1 MPYATTTLGQAVID
15 VSARLTDPANVRWSS
30 AELQAYIIE
39 AIRTWNALTG
49 HFRDAGAFDTAA
61 ATPFYD
67 LKTVCPGICGYTVTD
82 AALVSVIEYHL
93 LEPATPTAW
102 TGSGQFT
109 LSDVVTALQRRRDQ
123 FLLETGMVL
132 TRTTPIVN
140 PVMGGRVPLDESII
154 TVRRAAF
161 GNSDGVTSLHRED
174 VWAFNHFARGWV
186 QQPGRPPE
194 SPFGYSVGETPP
206 LVLQIVPGLTD
217 RGTLD
222 LVSVSRGTSLN
233 PSGPVLMGVPDDWT
247 WVVKFGALADLLS
260 KDGLAQDPSRAAY
273 CEARWQQGIEI
284 AKTASTIWAARVN
297 DIPIDMGPL
306 TESDDFDAG
315 WQGRT
320 GSPVTLLTTTG
331 TLLALSPVPDAVY
344 GITVDAVRNAPV
356 PASLSD
362 FLQVGPELLDTIYD
376 YVVHLAELKEGAPAV
391 KDSQPLLD
399 RFMREAGVTV
409 AIDFAS
415 TPNLKP
421 LTDQT
426 RQDEMHTARMEQTT

>member
-1 MPYATTTLGQAVID
+1 MPYQTTTLAQAVAD
-15 VSARLTDPANVRWSS
+15 VSARLSDPANVRWTSP
-30 AELQAYIIE
+30 ELQAYIIE

-49 HFRDAGAFDTAA
+49 HFRDVGTFDTVSG
-61 ATPFYD
+61 TPFYD
-67 LKTVCPGICGYTVTD
+67 LVLVCPGICAYTVRD
-82 AALVSVIEYHL
+82 ADLVSTLEYHL
-93 LEPATPTAW
+93 LEPPISFAW

-109 LSDVVTALQRRRDQ
+109 LADLTLALQRRRDQ

-132 TRTTPIVN
+132 TRTTPTVI
-140 PVMGGRVPLDESII
+140 PAMGGRVPLDESII
-154 TVRRAAF
+154 TVRRVAF

-217 RGTLD
+217 RGLLD
-222 LVSVSRGTSLN
+222 LVSVNRGAVLN
-233 PSGPVLMGVPDDWT
+233 PALPVLMGIPDDWT

-260 KDGLAQDPSRAAY
+260 KDGLAQDPARAAY
-273 CEARWQQGIEI
+273 CEARWQQGIEL
-284 AKTASTIWAARVN
+284 AKTASTIWSARVN
-297 DIPIDMGPL
+297 DVPIDMGPL

-315 WQGRT
+315 WQGRS

-331 TLLALSPVPDAVY
+331 TLLALSPVPDAIY
-344 GITVDAVRNAPV
+344 GITVDAVRSAPV
-356 PASLSD
+356 PTQLTD
-362 FLQVGPELLDTIYD
+362 FLQIGPELLGIVYD
-376 YVVHLAELKEGAPAV
+376 YAVHLAEIKEGAPAV

-399 RFMREAGVTV
+399 RFMRAAGVTV

-426 RQDEMHTARMEQTT
+426 RQEDIHTARMEATG